1 MQRTAFASLCFIPGT
16 FGDVSAR
23 CFVTSGSYTVH
34 MLPHWTNVRILP
46 RIVMETFRM
55 ERVGSITG
63 TLLFM
68 EVIVLD
74 KGLYPVFLHEPV
86 IFFRAVT
93 GVCHTDTR

>member
-1 MQRTAFASLCFIPGT
+1 MQRTDFASLCFIPGT
-16 FGDVSAR
+16 FGGVSAH
-23 CFVTSGSYTVH
+23 CFVTSGSYAVH
-34 MLPHWTNVRILP
+34 MLPHRTNVIILP

-55 ERVGSITG
+55 ERVEGITG

-68 EVIVLD
+68 EVVVLD
-74 KGLYPVFLHEPV
+74 KGFYPVLLHEPV

>member
-1 MQRTAFASLCFIPGT
+1 MQRTTFASLCFVPGT

-23 CFVTSGSYTVH
+23 CFVMSGSYAVH
-34 MLPHWTNVRILP
+34 VLPHRTNVIILP

-55 ERVGSITG
+55 ERVESITG

-68 EVIVLD
+68 EVVVLD

-86 IFFRAVT
+86 IFF
-93 GVCHTDTR
+93 